1 MIRYSNYWRFIIW
14 LIARVKYFIFAILI
28 SLLNFQF
35 DSSLKNQILYVIYP
49 TNNIFL
55 YKHQNGERDLK
66 LLYIYIYIYNEVV
79 SWKRLGN
86 TVLKE
91 KRISSIYEF
100 NKYKCKNLLVSSFF
114 IYKERK
120 ERKKKR
126 KKNKYCD
133 RKKKNIAT

>member
-35 DSSLKNQILYVIYP
+35 DSSLKNQILHVIYP

-66 LLYIYIYIYNEVV
+66 LLYIYIYIMRSCLEKDWETLFWRRNEFHQFTN
-79 SWKRLGN
+79 STNINAKTFSFLLFSFIKRG
-86 TVLKE
+86 
-91 KRISSIYEF
+91 
-100 NKYKCKNLLVSSFF
+100 KN
-114 IYKERK
+114 E
-120 ERKKKR
+120 KKKGR
-126 KKNKYCD
+126 KINIVIE
-133 RKKKNIAT
+133 KKKT

>member
-66 LLYIYIYIYNEVV
+66 LLYIKWGHI
-79 SWKRLGN
+79 
-86 TVLKE
+86 LKKIGKHCSE
-91 KRISSIYEF
+91 GETNFINLRIQQI
-100 NKYKCKNLLVSSFF
+100 
-114 IYKERK
+114 
-120 ERKKKR
+120 
-126 KKNKYCD
+126 
-133 RKKKNIAT
+133 

>member
-66 LLYIYIYIYNEVV
+66 LLYIYIYIMRSCLEKDWETLFWRRNEFHQFTN
-79 SWKRLGN
+79 STNINAKTFSFLLFSFIKRG
-86 TVLKE
+86 
-91 KRISSIYEF
+91 
-100 NKYKCKNLLVSSFF
+100 KN
-114 IYKERK
+114 E
-120 ERKKKR
+120 KKKEE
-126 KKNKYCD
+126 K
-133 RKKKNIAT
+133 

>member
-55 YKHQNGERDLK
+55 YKHQNGWRERSQV
-66 LLYIYIYIYNEVV
+66 I
-79 SWKRLGN
+79 
-86 TVLKE
+86 
-91 KRISSIYEF
+91 
-100 NKYKCKNLLVSSFF
+100 
-114 IYKERK
+114 IYKMRSCLEKDWETLFWRRNEFHQFTNSTNINAK
-120 ERKKKR
+120 TFSFLLFSFIKRGKNEKKKEE
-126 KKNKYCD
+126 K
-133 RKKKNIAT
+133 